1 MKNEEVN
8 GVIASFKLIARG
20 LLSVQ
25 SALKDGF
32 SVSDIKSHPFS
43 RRNGDT

>member
-1 MKNEEVN
+1 MKIEEVN
-8 GVIASFKLIARG
+8 GVIASLKLIVSG
-20 LLSVQ
+20 FLSVQ
-25 SALKDGF
+25 YALKDGF